1 MAEEKEGGGAAAGDD
16 LRRGADALFQGVGA
30 AAMVMARAEEYR
42 GLFLGD
48 LRRMVVPPVVLQ
60 QYRIVQDKKGGNV
73 GFVAWARVDGKV
85 RDRLMRG
92 RAALKF
98 EEWQCGDETAVM
110 ILAAP
115 SRTAGR
121 KMLQAMLGEDF
132 AGHNK
137 VWIAPVFGAR
147 GGMELFAAD
156 GERQQ

>member
-1 MAEEKEGGGAAAGDD
+1 MAEEKRDNGAAADDD
-16 LRRGADALFQGVGA
+16 LRRGADALFRGVGA

-48 LRRMVVPPVVLQ
+48 LRRMVVPPVVLR
-60 QYRIVQDKKGGNV
+60 QYRVVQNSKGENT
-73 GFVAWARVDGKV
+73 GFVAWARVNDKV

-98 EEWQCGDETAVM
+98 EEWQCGEETAVM
-110 ILAAP
+110 VLAAP

-121 KMLQAMLGEDF
+121 KMLQAMLGGDF
-132 AGHNK
+132 ADHKK

-156 GERQQ
+156 GERKQ